1 MSTPQPEG
9 IDHQQLRSELK
20 KLHAELRAIRT
31 FDEEEQKLLQL
42 LDADIKELLGRKDDS
57 LQFNPDSRQRI
68 YETLAQVEAS
78 HPRVPLLIRQIV
90 DSLAYLGI

>member
-1 MSTPQPEG
+1 MSKPQPEG